1 MCRRKLLR
9 YRLALTCV
17 LLAWPLPSVLAGEAP
32 AKPEEAMAPAITV
45 GQVQWLEAGGE
56 RFLGIYT
63 KDTTGT
69 PLGGAIILPGLA
81 VPPDRQDVILPLR
94 QELPNHGWSTLAIE
108 LPTPAKGADGLW
120 QLEPYFTASRS
131 RIQAAISYLEQQGIT
146 TVVLIGHGLGAVA
159 AALGLSGSDP
169 LKIAA
174 FAAISLGVP
183 PDSSPNPY
191 NPDLLESIH
200 VPMLDIYG
208 SRDMDEVT
216 KTAAARVA
224 AARRG
229 WLAALRTRQAEPLT
243 DSAMALPPATEL
255 NGYIAY
261 RQLELMG
268 ADHLFRGAEPA
279 LLKRVEGWLKKHAAG
294 LALPA
299 AALNK
304 G

>member
-9 YRLALTCV
+9 YWLALTCV
-17 LLAWPLPSVLAGEAP
+17 LLAWPLPSGLAGEAP
-32 AKPEEAMAPAITV
+32 AKPEEAAPAITV

-81 VPPDRQDVILPLR
+81 VPPDRQDVIFPLR
-94 QELPNHGWSTLAIE
+94 QELPDHGWSTLAIA

-120 QLEPYFTASRS
+120 QLEPYFTASRN
-131 RIQAAISYLEQQGIT
+131 RIQAAIAYLQQQGIT
-146 TVVLIGHGLGAVA
+146 TVVLIGHGLGAA
-159 AALGLSGSDP
+159 AATLGLSGTDP

-191 NPDLLESIH
+191 NPELLESIH

-208 SRDMDEVT
+208 SGDMDEVT

-229 WLAALRTRQAEPLT
+229 QLAMLRTQQPEPSK
-243 DSAMALPPATEL
+243 DSATAL
-255 NGYIAY
+255 NGNTTY

-268 ADHLFRGAEPA
+268 ADHLFRGAEPM
-279 LLKRVEGWLKKHAAG
+279 LLKRVEGWLKKHAAVPV
-294 LALPA
+294 LPA
-299 AALNK
+299 TALNK